1 MVREELRKE
10 IRKLVE
16 QAENQEKVISYSE
29 FSKTKLAEE
38 TALFEEE
45 VEYYT
50 EKYMENTKYDIGDIV
65 FVRNY
70 IYKNGQ
76 KGSNHFFVI
85 IDGRQAIDFNYFGF
99 LLSSNINKVSF
110 PYNEMI
116 QKNEQ
121 NGLRKD
127 SIVKCDDFI
136 KIEEREIVFKI
147 GSVEEKEIEKFIR
160 KYKEYLERKI

>member
-16 QAENQEKVISYSE
+16 QAENQEKITSYSE

-65 FVRNY
+65 FVRN
-70 IYKNGQ
+70 
-76 KGSNHFFVI
+76 
-85 IDGRQAIDFNYFGF
+85 
-99 LLSSNINKVSF
+99 
-110 PYNEMI
+110 
-116 QKNEQ
+116 
-121 NGLRKD
+121 
-127 SIVKCDDFI
+127 
-136 KIEEREIVFKI
+136 
-147 GSVEEKEIEKFIR
+147 
-160 KYKEYLERKI
+160 